1 MTAEYEGIGFHL
13 KQLVERLLQQN
24 IPNQEGAYGN
34 FNYSLTGMRL
44 TSAKLPR
51 ASLYP
56 EALFTQRGALT
67 IIGKYV
73 FQYNSFMTHFAEGDF
88 EVHMTELSIIFRQ
101 VSSRNHNSTSQQQ
114 AAINPG
120 DVDQDVI
127 VAFIRQGRI
136 ECKIGKIKAKFHG
149 GSAGL
154 CHFVS
159 KFLLRAMRTQ
169 IENQVAGFI
178 RNLIKDDEDKAIIA
192 ILGLFALNSESPEA
206 AQPDEGRGFRSS
218 IRRLFGRMRGSQ
230 PQAVH

>member
-1 MTAEYEGIGFHL
+1 MTTEYEGIGYHL

-24 IPNQEGAYGN
+24 IPDQEGAYGN
-34 FNYSLTGMRL
+34 FNYRLTGMRL

-101 VSSRNHNSTSQQQ
+101 NPVRNNSVSQQQQQ

-120 DVDQDVI
+120 DIDQDVI

-206 AQPDEGRGFRSS
+206 GKQPVPLW
-218 IRRLFGRMRGSQ
+218 I
-230 PQAVH
+230 